1 MFLFIYGVSVG
12 TLSCQAMTQETPLHI
27 QVRLYQGVNEL
38 ALARHVLA
46 QYGDSLSVDLSF
58 QHFEDELVSL
68 PGEYAQPNGGLLLA
82 FVNADVAGCCAFRP
96 LHDVD
101 YPNACEMRR
110 LFVVKS
116 ARGAGLG
123 GLLIEQCMV
132 EARAAGYMHM
142 LLEVL
147 QDFEVARHLYGSAGF
162 VEVPPFYFSP
172 LAGSQFLMAH
182 L

>member
-1 MFLFIYGVSVG
+1 
-12 TLSCQAMTQETPLHI
+12 MTQETPLHF

-58 QHFEDELVSL
+58 QHFEDELISL

-82 FVNADVAGCCAFRP
+82 FVNGVVTGCCAFRA

-101 YPNACEMRR
+101 YPNACEMR
-110 LFVVKS
+110 
-116 ARGAGLG
+116 LG

-162 VEVPPFYFSP
+162 VEVPPFYLSP

>member
-1 MFLFIYGVSVG
+1 
-12 TLSCQAMTQETPLHI
+12 MTQETPLHF
-27 QVRLYQGVNEL
+27 QVRLYQGANEL

-58 QHFEDELVSL
+58 QHFEDELISL

-82 FVNADVAGCCAFRP
+82 FVNGVVTGCCAFRP

-110 LFVVKS
+110 LFVIKS
-116 ARGAGLG
+116 S
-123 GLLIEQCMV
+123 LIEQCMV

-142 LLEVL
+142 LLDVL

-162 VEVPPFYFSP
+162 VEVPPFYLSP